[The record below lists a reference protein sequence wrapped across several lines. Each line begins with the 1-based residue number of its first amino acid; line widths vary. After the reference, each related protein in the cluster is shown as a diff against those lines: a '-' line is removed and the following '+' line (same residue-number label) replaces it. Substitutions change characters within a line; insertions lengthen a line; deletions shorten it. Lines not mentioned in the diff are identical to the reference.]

1 MEVRE
6 FDWDSSRKGACQLPR
21 TTTIRLSTPKT
32 TTGESLFF
40 ALTSPLSK
48 AFDRVVHQELIFT
61 LHSLGIHSS
70 ALKWFASYLN
80 GRYQRVCIAS
90 GTSSLLPV
98 TRGVP
103 RRTILGPTIFNLN
116 VRVLPDLAAGSGA
129 KLLMFADD
137 KTSYASSRDPIV
149 CADITSS
156 ALAKLHNELRSLGM
170 SVNVEKTVVMRI
182 LPKNA
187 PDVRR
192 PVLVELGS
200 TTLREVSVIRCLG
213 ILMDNKLSFVPHV
226 DHLTSKVSCKIGALR
241 RTFRQMA
248 AFARRQYLLNV
259 IHPDFEYC
267 FPVYASHLSAQSRE
281 RLFTL
286 FRRDVR
292 VTCGAS
298 YHAAVPPL
306 LASLQI
312 KHLEY
317 RYEEE
322 DAEHDDES
330 VEQGGGDQV
339 LTRRS
344 VDTGEEEKRSDGS
357 VGEVDTEDEADGD
370 EACGVGCDCD
380 LELDVKKSAVYR
392 HLVGHPDC
400 CHSYSDFSFTVL
412 CRASHTHIMQLK
424 VLEAIFIHLYKPVL
438 CVQKESVITLKFFT

>member
-1 MEVRE
+1 MTLAVN
-6 FDWDSSRKGACQLPR
+6 DWTLARDVGH
-21 TTTIRLSTPKT
+21 
-32 TTGESLFF
+32 TTGVAFID
-40 ALTSPLSK
+40 LSK

-80 GRYQRVCIAS
+80 SRYQRVCIAS

-103 RRTILGPTIFNLN
+103 QGTILGPTLY
-116 VRVLPDLAAGSGA
+116 VRLLPDLAAGSGA

-137 KTSYASSRDPIV
+137 KTLYASSRDPIV
-149 CADITSS
+149 CADVVSS
-156 ALAKLHNELRSLGM
+156 ALTKLHNELRSLGM
-170 SVNVEKTVVMRI
+170 SVNVDKTVVMRI

-187 PDVRR
+187 PDVQR
-192 PVLVELGS
+192 PVLVELGG

-213 ILMDNKLSFVPHV
+213 ILIDNKLSFVPHV
-226 DHLTSKVSCKIGALR
+226 DHLTSKVSRKIGALR

-248 AFARRQYLLNV
+248 AFARRQYLLSV

-286 FRRDVR
+286 FRRAVR

-298 YHAAVPPL
+298 YYDAVPPL

-317 RYEEE
+317 RYIY
-322 DAEHDDES
+322 
-330 VEQGGGDQV
+330 QF
-339 LTRRS
+339 LTFTFICHIVQPASCLRS
-344 VDTGEEEKRSDGS
+344 LFPLPTSKRSTRGTTTNNLS
-357 VGEVDTEDEADGD
+357 ICLYKSMVGYN
-370 EACGVGCDCD
+370 
-380 LELDVKKSAVYR
+380 S
-392 HLVGHPDC
+392 
-400 CHSYSDFSFTVL
+400 FSS
-412 CRASHTHIMQLK
+412 RASLMWNALPAHLK
-424 VLEAIFIHLYKPVL
+424 GSEDIRSFSTELLHALNDDKLTISLYPLLFENVFH
-438 CVQKESVITLKFFT
+438 Q